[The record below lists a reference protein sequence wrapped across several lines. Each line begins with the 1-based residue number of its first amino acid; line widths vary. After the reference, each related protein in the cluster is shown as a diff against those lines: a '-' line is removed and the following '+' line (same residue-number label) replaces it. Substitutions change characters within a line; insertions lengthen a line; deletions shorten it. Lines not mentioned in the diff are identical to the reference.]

1 MMKNMKKKRIKK
13 EKKIKKIKKKTNLY
27 IYIKMVNPLKWD

>member
-1 MMKNMKKKRIKK
+1 MTKNMKKKRIKK
-13 EKKIKKIKKKTNLY
+13 EKKIKKQTNLY